1 MLYREF
7 NDNGY
12 PVFGLHGLTAKGGC
26 ECLNPKCEALYKHPK
41 ISAWQHT
48 PVWEDEQLE
57 IMELT
62 DAFLTGYGV
71 LCKGMLVIDVDARN
85 GGLSAYQKLIKEC
98 PEVLEA
104 GMIVETGSGG
114 GSKHLFF
121 KIDADLKLQQHLKE
135 FKGIDFKS
143 SGFVVGAGSKHKS
156 GNYYKCV
163 YGSPDEIEYAPK
175 SLLSMLEIKNE
186 ARYTSNYENSSLDVS
201 EADLSEILDF
211 IPNGPDLEYDEWIKI
226 GMAIHETTGGTAFD
240 LWVKWSEKS
249 SKHDDSQM
257 LMKWKSFGKNPSR
270 YTVGTLIH
278 LAKENGYIF
287 KHAIDETDFKSN
299 IEWEKKKP
307 TFDAHNPPH
316 LAGRIAKWIN
326 SRSMYPRENLAV
338 AGALM
343 ALSSAGG
350 LRYRGVNGIA
360 GNLFCF
366 CVAGSGTGKE
376 SILQSYTLLMRK
388 VGIVQAVH
396 GGIKS
401 EQEISRNIIDHQAAF
416 YTIDEF
422 GETLSKI
429 QGARKKSGSSSYLE
443 GIVGALMGIFS
454 KSNGIHLINNDL
466 RKQFRKELQNE
477 ISNIEKRIA
486 ENEPYANDEMR
497 LNSLRKQFSDL
508 ETGIINPFLNILGF
522 TAPTKFNSL
531 LDEDLAD
538 SGFMARALII
548 RELDDNPRYKDD
560 YKELHIDKDEE
571 FIALSQI
578 LSNLYY
584 AGTTT
589 SGRVELLGNT
599 IQLPISEKCKALLN
613 QIREEF
619 WEMGEAQKE
628 NQGFV
633 AYTRRGAEMVNKLA
647 LVLSMGQT
655 EITEE
660 AILWS
665 FEFIKRDMQDKIMLT
680 SANNTHDVAEALLSK
695 IRILIDEKNGIT
707 VAVLKNKL
715 KKFKEDAIQ
724 NAINHLE
731 NKKEIVAREVK
742 PLRGQASIKYFKL

>member
-1 MLYREF
+1 
-7 NDNGY
+7 
-12 PVFGLHGLTAKGGC
+12 
-26 ECLNPKCEALYKHPK
+26 
-41 ISAWQHT
+41 
-48 PVWEDEQLE
+48 
-57 IMELT
+57 
-62 DAFLTGYGV
+62 
-71 LCKGMLVIDVDARN
+71 
-85 GGLSAYQKLIKEC
+85 
-98 PEVLEA
+98 
-104 GMIVETGSGG
+104 
-114 GSKHLFF
+114 
-121 KIDADLKLQQHLKE
+121 
-135 FKGIDFKS
+135 
-143 SGFVVGAGSKHKS
+143 
-156 GNYYKCV
+156 
-163 YGSPDEIEYAPK
+163 
-175 SLLSMLEIKNE
+175 MLEIKNE
-186 ARYTSNYENSSLDVS
+186 VRGIPNHGGSDLIVS
-201 EADLSEILDF
+201 EADLVEILDY
-211 IPNGPDLEYDEWIKI
+211 IPNDTSLEYDDWIKI
-226 GMAIHETTGGTAFD
+226 GMALHEATSGGRFD
-240 LWVKWSEKS
+240 LWVSWSQKNP
-249 SKHDDSQM
+249 KHDDSQM

-287 KHAIDETDFKSN
+287 KHTIDEVEFNSN
-299 IEWEKKKP
+299 IDWSKKKP
-307 TFDAHNPPH
+307 SFDAHNPPH

-376 SILQSYTLLMRK
+376 SILQSYTLLMRQ

-497 LNSLRKQFSDL
+497 LKSLRKQFDDL

-560 YKELHIDKDEE
+560 YIDLDIKKDEE

-578 LSNLYY
+578 LANLYY

-589 SGRVELLGNT
+589 SSGRVELLGNT
-599 IQLPISEKCKALLN
+599 VQLPVSEKCKALLN

-619 WEMGEAQKE
+619 WEMGETQKE

-647 LVLSMGQT
+647 LVLSMGQM

-660 AILWS
+660 SILWA

-680 SANNTHDVAEALLSK
+680 SANNTHDIAEALLSK
-695 IRILIDEKNGIT
+695 IRTLIDEKNGIT
-707 VAVLKNKL
+707 IAVLKNKL
-715 KKFKEDAIQ
+715 KKFKEDSIQ
-724 NAINHLE
+724 SAINHLE
-731 NKKEIVAREVK
+731 NKKEIIAKETK
-742 PLRGQASIKYFKL
+742 PMRGQASIKYFKL